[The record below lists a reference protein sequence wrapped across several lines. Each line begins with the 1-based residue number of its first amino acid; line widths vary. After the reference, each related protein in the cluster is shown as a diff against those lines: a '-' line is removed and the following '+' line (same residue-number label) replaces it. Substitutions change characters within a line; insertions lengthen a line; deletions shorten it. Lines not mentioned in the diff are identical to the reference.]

1 MKKRWIGIAL
11 LSVLMFVLTACGNQ
25 EQVSESFERN
35 QTNMTQSE
43 DEESDKTESSDII
56 TNKETEVREK
66 MKGGGKQMVIEVD
79 GQQFSTVLYEN
90 ETTEALKNMLPMT
103 LNMDEMNGN
112 EKYYYLDD
120 SLPTDSETIG
130 TIQNGDIMLYGSDCL
145 VLFFDTFDTSYS
157 YTKIG
162 HIEDADKFADTLK
175 SGTVEVTF
183 LMTE

>member
-1 MKKRWIGIAL
+1 MKKGWIGIAL

-25 EQVSESFERN
+25 EQVSESSERN

-43 DEESDKTESSDII
+43 ESDKTESSGSV

-66 MKGGGKQMVIEVD
+66 TKGEGKQMVIEVD
-79 GQQFSTVLYEN
+79 GQQFSAVLYEN
-90 ETTEALKNMLPMT
+90 ETTKTLKNMLPMT
-103 LNMDEMNGN
+103 LNMEEMNGN

-183 LMTE
+183 RMAK

>member
-1 MKKRWIGIAL
+1 MKKAWMGIAL
-11 LSVLMFVLTACGNQ
+11 VSVWMFALTACGNQ
-25 EQVSESFERN
+25 EQAAENSERN
-35 QTNMTQSE
+35 SINTSQSE
-43 DEESDKTESSDII
+43 VSDKTESSDDI
-56 TNKETEVREK
+56 TDIETEAVEK
-66 MKGGGKQMVIEVD
+66 TEGEEKQMVIEVN

-90 ETTEALKNMLPMT
+90 ETAEALKNLLPMT

-112 EKYYYLDD
+112 EKYYYLDG
-120 SLPTDSETIG
+120 SLPTDSENVG

-162 HIEDADKFADTLK
+162 HMEDADTFADTLT

-183 LMTE
+183 RMAE